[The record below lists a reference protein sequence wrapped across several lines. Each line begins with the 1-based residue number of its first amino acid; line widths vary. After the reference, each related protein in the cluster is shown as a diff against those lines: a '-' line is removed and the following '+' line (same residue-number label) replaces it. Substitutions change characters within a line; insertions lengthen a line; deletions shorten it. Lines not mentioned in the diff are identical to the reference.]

1 MAIHTG
7 LGNKEWKWSVF
18 FLSFYTASSVGCDF
32 ASPHCPPKPLVMSA
46 EIFYFHD
53 SEGVYWHLEVEG
65 RDAAK
70 RSTMYRAALITE
82 KNAVQTSIVLRLIN
96 PVLHLTT
103 YSQNV

>member
-1 MAIHTG
+1 M
-7 LGNKEWKWSVF
+7 VF
-18 FLSFYTASSVGCDF
+18 FFTQHSQLGVILLP
-32 ASPHCPPKPLVMSA
+32 PHCPPKPLVMSA

-70 RSTMYRAALITE
+70 RSTMHRAALITE
-82 KNAVQTSIVLRLIN
+82 KNAVQMSIVLRLIN